1 MENTND
7 DDISES
13 VFEKTNYLGDNVPRI
28 MAGEITEEVQLKSID
43 QPELVRKYLEK
54 YTHIPAAM
62 TDGVASKMEGIGHSG
77 LLDSEL
83 GKQVT
88 IDNMERMGTTVHRC
102 PVALLSLPEYHW
114 IF

>member
-1 MENTND
+1 M
-7 DDISES
+7 
-13 VFEKTNYLGDNVPRI
+13 
-28 MAGEITEEVQLKSID
+28 
-43 QPELVRKYLEK
+43 RKYLEK

-88 IDNMERMGTTVHRC
+88 IGNMERMGTTVHRC

-114 IF
+114 IFLLGAVCHGPA